1 MISVKKYKDKTYAF
15 RVSSSDLKQIKAKAK
30 RSKRTTTDYIIDC
43 ALGKDIVV
51 IDGIE
56 PLVHELK
63 GIGRNLNQLTTLAN
77 MGKVTTLRLDNVQEN
92 FANIY
97 VALRHLTEEVK

>member
-15 RVSSSDLKQIKAKAK
+15 RVSSSDLKQIKTKAK
-30 RSKRTTTDYIIDC
+30 RSKRTTTDYIINC

-77 MGKVTTLRLDNVQEN
+77 IGKVTTLRFDEVQDG
-92 FANIY
+92 FSNIY
-97 VALRHLTEEVK
+97 FALQRLTGDVK